1 MQRKLIRL
9 TVSAGLFLLAAC
21 GGSSTTGPSSG
32 GNGGVSADI
41 DGAHW
46 TAVASTV
53 TSSNGVVAIG
63 SADAS
68 GVAIGMAFPDQGPG
82 TYAISSQ
89 QVITNFSL
97 SQSGGQSGVQSWSAS
112 AVQGSGSVVI
122 TSRTANH
129 IVGTFSFSAPGFTG
143 TPVPTTTKV
152 VTNGKID
159 ITY

>member
-1 MQRKLIRL
+1 MQRNLIRL

-21 GGSSTTGPSSG
+21 GGSSTTSPSGG
-32 GNGGVSADI
+32 GNGGLSADI

-53 TSSNGVVAIG
+53 RSANGVLSIG
-63 SADAS
+63 AADAS
-68 GVAIGMAFPDQGPG
+68 GLTIGMAFPDQGPG
-82 TYAISSQ
+82 TYAISQ
-89 QVITNFSL
+89 QQLITNFTLSL
-97 SQSGGQSGVQSWSAS
+97 NGSESWAAS
-112 AVQGSGSVVI
+112 AIQGSGSVII

-143 TPVPTTTKV
+143 SPVPTTTKV

-159 ITY
+159 VTY